1 MCTCPT
7 GRMRDSKNVSHGESK
22 KLTECVPWGEWETH
36 RMCPMGRVRNSQNV
50 SHGESEKLTECVP
63 WGEWETHRMCP
74 MRRVRLTECVPW
86 GEWETHRMCPM
97 GRVRNSQNV
106 SHEEGETHRMCPT
119 GRVRNS
125 QNVSYGES
133 EKLTEC
139 VPWGGWDSQKVSH
152 RESEKLT
159 ECVPWGGWD
168 SQKVSYGET
177 EIHRMCPMGRMRD
190 SQNVS
195 HGENERF
202 TECVPWGEWETHR
215 MCPMGRMRNCA
226 LHSKSYLDS
235 LLSLNSGGVMY
246 LVFTHMPGE
255 SYRGRLRSLLRL
267 CSVFRVLIN
276 SHVCWFFHHQRTKKW
291 THNVR
296 YLLPWQQILAQGE
309 GGGSLTQLRPPAL
322 DPLPHSVHYTL
333 HIVDRHRLLQWY
345 PGGRENIR
353 VSLLHVW

>member
-7 GRMRDSKNVSHGESK
+7 GRMRDSKNVAHGENK
-22 KLTECVPWGEWETH
+22 KPTECVPWGEWETH
-36 RMCPMGRVRNSQNV
+36 RMCPM
-50 SHGESEKLTECVP
+50 
-63 WGEWETHRMCP
+63 
-74 MRRVRLTECVPW
+74 

-106 SHEEGETHRMCPT
+106 SHEEGETHRMCPMA
-119 GRVRNS
+119 RVRNS
-125 QNVSYGES
+125 QNVSHEES

-139 VPWGGWDSQKVSH
+139 VPWGGWDSQNVSH

-159 ECVPWGGWD
+159 ECVPQEEWEAHRMCPTGRMRD
-168 SQKVSYGET
+168 SQNVSYVET
-177 EIHRMCPMGRMRD
+177 EIHRMCPTGRMRD

-202 TECVPWGEWETHR
+202 IECVPWGEWETHR

-276 SHVCWFFHHQRTKKW
+276 SHARWFFHHQRTKKW

-322 DPLPHSVHYTL
+322 HPLPHGVHYTL
-333 HIVDRHRLLQWY
+333 HVVDRHRLLQWY